1 MFDVRVSQ
9 IGSTGGEGET
19 IWAKWPKTAWK
30 LQYQHFWVKAV
41 GRTWGATSHF
51 SWWKGFPSPPSPP
64 PPLGGTLNVFIFFI
78 RMPQTI
84 KCHKTHFTLIK
95 LVAYVLAS
103 TGNCTHQID
112 KTSWWAWWVNSERSL
127 SALVSLKIFDINMA
141 SVYGAYWRNYTVF
154 SNSQVSLIISCGR
167 WNSLVSVQLHR
178 KCLDGGAWCGQF

>member
-1 MFDVRVSQ
+1 MKITISAFWGQSSREDM
-9 IGSTGGEGET
+9 GGNKPLFLVER
-19 IWAKWPKTAWK
+19 IP
-30 LQYQHFWVKAV
+30 Q
-41 GRTWGATSHF
+41 
-51 SWWKGFPSPPSPP
+51 SPPSPP

-95 LVAYVLAS
+95 LLAYVLAS

-127 SALVSLKIFDINMA
+127 SAFVSLKIFDINMA

-167 WNSLVSVQLHR
+167 WNSLDSVQLHR
-178 KCLDGGAWCGQF
+178 KCLDGGAWCGQL